1 MRINYKKVGF
11 KMNKE
16 QKAIQQSN
24 QLDMFQTVT
33 IDVQV
38 KTVEKM
44 NKEQKAI
51 QQSNQL
57 DMFQTVT
64 IDVQVKT
71 VENKIVTQLA
81 LFS

>member
-1 MRINYKKVGF
+1 M
-11 KMNKE
+11 
-16 QKAIQQSN
+16 
-24 QLDMFQTVT
+24 T
-33 IDVQV
+33 
-38 KTVEKM
+38 
-44 NKEQKAI
+44 KEQKAI

>member
-1 MRINYKKVGF
+1 MT
-11 KMNKE
+11 KE

-24 QLDMFQTVT
+24 QLDMFQ
-33 IDVQV
+33 
-38 KTVEKM
+38 
-44 NKEQKAI
+44 A
-51 QQSNQL
+51 
-57 DMFQTVT
+57 VT